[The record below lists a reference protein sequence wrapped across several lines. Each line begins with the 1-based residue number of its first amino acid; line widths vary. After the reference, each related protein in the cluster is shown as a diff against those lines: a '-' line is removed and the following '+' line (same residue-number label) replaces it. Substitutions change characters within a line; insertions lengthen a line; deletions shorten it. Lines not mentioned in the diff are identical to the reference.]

1 MGGTMSLE
9 IFGDGRIKRN
19 GANSV
24 SIGVGP
30 FVENPKDVVV
40 DYTLVANTN
49 AMSAGPLTIANNVT
63 VTIGEGSEWTVV

>member
-1 MGGTMSLE
+1 MSLE

-30 FVENPKDVVV
+30 FVENPKDIVV

-49 AMSAGPLTIANNVT
+49 AMSAGPIMIANGISV
-63 VTIGEGSEWTVV
+63 VVSSGSRWVIT

>member
-63 VTIGEGSEWTVV
+63 VTIGDGSEWTVV